1 MMGTRLAC
9 GYLRKRFL
17 MSATDVESLRQQ
29 IATCAA
35 ATGIEVNAIYE
46 EELDRA
52 SAQLV
57 ACIDALLDADESYLI
72 VPSLLH
78 FAGFN
83 NPLEVRRDLE
93 SRGIKVLTA
102 RDNSQRPEHQDDEE

>member
-1 MMGTRLAC
+1 MTATELAI
-9 GYLRKRFL
+9 
-17 MSATDVESLRQQ
+17 LRQQ
-29 IATCAA
+29 IVACATSN
-35 ATGIEVNAIYE
+35 GIEVDAIYE
-46 EELDRA
+46 EDLDQN
-52 SAQLV
+52 SVELV

>member
-1 MMGTRLAC
+1 
-9 GYLRKRFL
+9 
-17 MSATDVESLRQQ
+17 MSATELATLRQEIVACAVSHG
-29 IATCAA
+29 IA
-35 ATGIEVNAIYE
+35 IDRIYE
-46 EELDRA
+46 EDLDRN
-52 SAQLV
+52 SVELV

-93 SRGIKVLTA
+93 SRGIKVLTS
-102 RDNSQRPEHQDDEE
+102 RDDSRHAGPQHDQE

>member
-1 MMGTRLAC
+1 
-9 GYLRKRFL
+9 
-17 MSATDVESLRQQ
+17 MSATELALLRQQ
-29 IATCAA
+29 IMACAA
-35 ATGIEVNAIYE
+35 SKGIDVDAIYE
-46 EELDRA
+46 EELDRN
-52 SAQLV
+52 SVQLV
-57 ACIDALLDADESYLI
+57 ACIDAVLDADESYLI

-102 RDNSQRPEHQDDEE
+102 RDNSRRPEDQDNKE